1 LISRT
6 AIGACACLIPSLVLR
21 LWGLQ
26 QGAPDFYGHVDEIG
40 VAASI
45 WNFFRE
51 GTLRPTEFTYP
62 AFYSYLVATGIW
74 LTALIGS
81 AGEGVLGL
89 LDSVVYESFTNP
101 AQAAL
106 VGRTISALLSS
117 LSVVV
122 VYRLGS
128 EVAGPRVGLVAAL
141 FACFGVVPVMRAHM
155 ALPDSAMAFWSV
167 LCYYWAWRIYRTGRW
182 QHYVAAG
189 VAAGLVVATKYNGC
203 FAALAIVAAHLVR
216 GKERDR
222 RLRVLLLDPRLGL
235 AVSVSVIALIA
246 ASPYLVLARADY
258 AAIAEYQVSSL
269 GFTLRQTSPWW
280 WVVRNLVRGELLVG
294 VAMWVGVGWAI
305 ARRDALDW
313 ILIAVLLPSFLYIGS
328 WTRENLH
335 YLLHLYPLLALAA
348 ARAVDA
354 GVCILVGEHR
364 PRARFACTLGTAALL
379 LAPGTARVARY
390 VAQLSRP
397 DTRSVAAAW
406 IEANVPAGTRLA
418 MTWLPYCPRV
428 DLLSA
433 RRSIWFY
440 YQGNSEVQQRLARRW
455 QQHPAYGLVNLEVT
469 RPQPAV
475 PEAYRETID
484 LDDPET
490 RRVFRRGWRTLDE
503 LRERKAEYLV
513 LPEAVYARYLQ
524 APPPS
529 PGTAAH
535 YRYWQN
541 RRYFEGLIE
550 PGSGLKLVADVSV
563 ADSTETAVPRLRGGG
578 IRIYQIPGSAN
589 Q

>member
-1 LISRT
+1 MAAS
-6 AIGACACLIPSLVLR
+6 ACLIPALVLR
-21 LWGLQ
+21 LWGLE

-81 AGEGVLGL
+81 AGEGALGL
-89 LDSVVYESFTNP
+89 LDTIVYESFTNP

-106 VGRTISALLSS
+106 VGRTISAVLGA

-128 EVAGPRVGLVAAL
+128 EAASRRIGLVAAL

-167 LCYYWAWRIYRTGRW
+167 LCYFWAWRIYRTGRW
-182 QHYVAAG
+182 QYYVAAG
-189 VAAGLVVATKYNGC
+189 VAAGLVVATKYNGS
-203 FAALAIVAAHLVR
+203 FSALAIVAAHLAGGYER
-216 GKERDR
+216 GRN
-222 RLRVLLLDPRLGL
+222 LRALLLDPRLWL
-235 AVSVSVIALIA
+235 AVSVSVTALIA
-246 ASPYLVLARADY
+246 ASPYLVLAHSDY
-258 AAIAEYQVSSL
+258 AAVAEYQVSSL
-269 GFTLRQTSPWW
+269 GFALRQTSPWW
-280 WVVRNLVRGELLVG
+280 WVIRNLVWAELLVG

-313 ILIAVLLPSFLYIGS
+313 ILIAVLIPSFLYIGS
-328 WTRENLH
+328 WTRESLH

-354 GVCILVGEHR
+354 GVCRSLGEHR
-364 PRARFACTLGTAALL
+364 SRARFACALGTAALL
-379 LAPGTARVARY
+379 LAPGAARLVRYDAR
-390 VAQLSRP
+390 LSRP
-397 DTRSVAAAW
+397 DTRAVAAAW

-433 RRSIWFY
+433 RRSIWLY
-440 YQGNSEVQQRLARRW
+440 YEGNPEVQQRLAERW
-455 QQHPAYGLVNLEVT
+455 QQRPAYGLVNLEAT
-469 RPQPAV
+469 RSQPVV
-475 PEAYRETID
+475 PEAYQESID

-490 RRVFRRGWRTLDE
+490 RRVFSRGWRTLHE
-503 LRERKAEYLV
+503 LRLRKAEYLV
-513 LPEAVYARYLQ
+513 LPEAVFARYLK
-524 APPPS
+524 AKPPS

-535 YRYWQN
+535 YRYWLN
-541 RRYFEGLIE
+541 RRYFEGLIA
-550 PGSGLKLVADVSV
+550 PQSGLKLAAEFSV
-563 ADSTETAVPRLRGGG
+563 ADSAVPAVPRLRGGG
-578 IRIYQIPGSAN
+578 IRIYQIPGDAN